1 LIYHNS
7 YLNPIQVISLIDDGL
22 ERLKIFNK
30 LKNIKI
36 LVAGGDGTVGSVIN
50 FIKKEIEEWH
60 D

>member
-1 LIYHNS
+1 LIDHNS

-30 LKNIKI
+30 LKNVKI